1 MKGMEFT
8 EMDIEKL
15 IVIQSVIDGNRTGK
29 EASNKLNLSERQI
42 WRLVKKVKNSGV
54 EGIKHG
60 NRFIHQPRFI
70 TFEFKEHIKNLKL
83 SDDYCDANFK
93 HFQELIEEHE
103 NIKISYTSLYKILT
117 EYGIK
122 SKKKHKDRKTHRQR
136 KRKAHEGDLVQ
147 ADGTPFDWFKD
158 GHMYSIHGFID
169 DATGKVLGA
178 YMCEHECLLGYL
190 EVLRQMLK
198 NYGIPKCL
206 YPDKFSVFFPAK
218 GQKITIEEQLQGKE
232 KPTTQFKR
240 IIDVLGIDMFA
251 ASTSQAK
258 GRIERL
264 WNTFQDR
271 LVTEFK
277 LNKIKTIDEANEF
290 LKTYI
295 KKYNKQF
302 AVKAKNEE
310 SNFVPVPSYID
321 LDLLLAIKIT
331 RKIDSSGSF
340 TIKNKRFQI
349 LNNNIMPKSKINIYI
364 SKKIGII
371 AEHNNTKYKVICSDN
386 LPSKYSS
393 ISMNEFYKEHY
404 QELYSFAL
412 SLLTY
417 DAKEKEPLLV
427 TS

>member
-1 MKGMEFT
+1 MEGVKFT
-8 EMDIEKL
+8 EMEIEKL
-15 IVIQSVIDGNRTGK
+15 IVIQSVIDGKRTGK
-29 EASNKLNLSERQI
+29 EASDKLNLSERQI
-42 WRLVKKVKNSGV
+42 WRLVKKVKENGI

-60 NRFIHQPRFI
+60 NSFIKKPRFL
-70 TFEFKEHIKNLKL
+70 TNQLKEHIINLKL
-83 SDDYCDANFK
+83 SDNYCDTNFT
-93 HFQELIEEHE
+93 HFKELLEERE
-103 NIKISYTSLYKILT
+103 NIKLSYTSLYKILS

-122 SKKKHKDRKTHRQR
+122 SKKKHKDRKIHRQR
-136 KRKAHEGDLVQ
+136 KRKSHEGDLVQ

-206 YPDKFSVFFPAK
+206 YPDKFSVFFPSGK
-218 GQKITIEEQLQGKE
+218 QKLTIQEQLQGKE

-240 IIDVLGIDMFA
+240 IIDVLGIDMFP

-271 LVTEFK
+271 LITEFK
-277 LNKIKTIDEANEF
+277 LANITTIDDANKF
-290 LKTYI
+290 LINYLKR
-295 KKYNKQF
+295 YNKRF
-302 AVKAKNEE
+302 AVEAESPE
-310 SNFVPVPSYID
+310 SNFIPVPSYLD
-321 LDLLLAIKIT
+321 LDLLLAIKINRT
-331 RKIDSSGSF
+331 IDSSGSF
-340 TIKNKRFQI
+340 SINNKKFQI

-386 LPSKYSS
+386 LPSKYSTLN
-393 ISMNEFYKEHY
+393 MNQFYKDHY
-404 QELYSFAL
+404 QELYSFAMN
-412 SLLTY
+412 LLTY
-417 DAKEKEPLLV
+417 NAKEKEPLLI
-427 TS
+427 SS

>member
-15 IVIQSVIDGNRTGK
+15 IVIQSVIDGKRTGK

-136 KRKAHEGDLVQ
+136 KRKTHEGDLVQ

-349 LNNNIMPKSKINIYI
+349 LNNNIMPKSKNNIYI

>member
-15 IVIQSVIDGNRTGK
+15 IVIQSVIDGKRTGK

-349 LNNNIMPKSKINIYI
+349 LNNNIMPKIKINIYI

>member
-15 IVIQSVIDGNRTGK
+15 IVIQSVIDGKRTGK

-136 KRKAHEGDLVQ
+136 KRKTHEGDLVQ

-277 LNKIKTIDEANEF
+277 LNKIKRIDEANEF

>member
-1 MKGMEFT
+1 MEGVKFT
-8 EMDIEKL
+8 EMEIEKL
-15 IVIQSVIDGNRTGK
+15 IVIQSVIDGKRTGK
-29 EASNKLNLSERQI
+29 EASDKLNLSERQI
-42 WRLVKKVKNSGV
+42 WRLVKKVKENGIA
-54 EGIKHG
+54 GIKHG
-60 NRFIHQPRFI
+60 NSFIKKPRFL
-70 TFEFKEHIKNLKL
+70 TNQLKEHIINLKL
-83 SDDYCDANFK
+83 SDNYCDTNFT
-93 HFQELIEEHE
+93 HFKELLEERE
-103 NIKISYTSLYKILT
+103 NIKLSYTSLYKILS

-122 SKKKHKDRKTHRQR
+122 SKKKHKDRKIHRQR
-136 KRKAHEGDLVQ
+136 KRKSHEGDLVQ

-206 YPDKFSVFFPAK
+206 YPDKFSVFFPSGK
-218 GQKITIEEQLQGKE
+218 QKLTIQEQLQGKE

-240 IIDVLGIDMFA
+240 IIDVLGIDMFP

-271 LVTEFK
+271 LITEFK
-277 LNKIKTIDEANEF
+277 LANITTIDDANKF
-290 LKTYI
+290 LINYLKR
-295 KKYNKQF
+295 YNKRF
-302 AVKAKNEE
+302 AVEAESPE
-310 SNFVPVPSYID
+310 SNFIPVPSYLD
-321 LDLLLAIKIT
+321 LDLLLAIKINRT
-331 RKIDSSGSF
+331 IDSSGSF
-340 TIKNKRFQI
+340 SINNKKFQI

-386 LPSKYSS
+386 LPSKYSTLN
-393 ISMNEFYKEHY
+393 MNQFYKDHY
-404 QELYSFAL
+404 QELYSFAMN
-412 SLLTY
+412 LLTY
-417 DAKEKEPLLV
+417 NAKEKEPLLI
-427 TS
+427 SS

>member
-15 IVIQSVIDGNRTGK
+15 IVIQSVIDGKRTGK

-136 KRKAHEGDLVQ
+136 KRKTHEGDLVQ

-206 YPDKFSVFFPAK
+206 YTDKFSVFFPAK

-277 LNKIKTIDEANEF
+277 LNKIKRIDEANEF